1 MRGDRA
7 RSNRIDHAEKKTINC
22 KENIRKKRNEK
33 NDNGNQSD
41 FNFGSR
47 RGRFDSVRKKRIQ
60 RKDRGSNSEIYPEA
74 EVVEIKVSVEG
85 DKLTVKR
92 VTAGITSVYV
102 LAGEE
107 YIEGKSSIYVL
118 KDEEGNDA
126 GYATVGVTSYHDG
139 SEQYTLIIRT
149 GERYEYFS
157 EKITDKE

>member
-1 MRGDRA
+1 M
-7 RSNRIDHAEKKTINC
+7 KKTITAISLILTLIVGTVALSACDEKKYNVRIEGHEWVFDNVL
-22 KENIRKKRNEK
+22 ENVGGEAVITEC
-33 NDNGNQSD
+33 SE
-41 FNFGSR
+41 
-47 RGRFDSVRKKRIQ
+47 
-60 RKDRGSNSEIYPEA
+60 SNSEIYPEA